1 MERVR
6 ANDRF
11 QDIYGT
17 AHAPIILSLH
27 LNTSFPTKM
36 LKSEQICDMLQI
48 SKSTLARLVKAGT
61 FRSHR
66 VGRLRRFTAED
77 VMEYLSDGVEIKGLR
92 SVRGMNILAR
102 SAVK

>member
-6 ANDRF
+6 ANNRI

-17 AHAPIILSLH
+17 THAPIILSLH
-27 LNTSFPTKM
+27 LNASFPTKM

-61 FRSHR
+61 FRSHK

-77 VMEYLSDGVEIKGLR
+77 VMEYLSNGVEIRSLR
-92 SVRGMNILAR
+92 SVPGTNTLAR